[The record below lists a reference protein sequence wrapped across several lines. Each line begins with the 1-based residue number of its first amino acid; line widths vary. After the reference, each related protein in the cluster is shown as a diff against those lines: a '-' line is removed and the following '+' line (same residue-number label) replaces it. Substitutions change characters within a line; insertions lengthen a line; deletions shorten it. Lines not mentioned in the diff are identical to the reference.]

1 MSAYALRLTVTLERT
16 PRVIGYELRRFA
28 TGRAWMTARNW
39 RVAQRLQRRAL
50 REEGLDLVVVRL
62 WSDGDEEAIA

>member
-1 MSAYALRLTVTLERT
+1 MSAYALRLTVTIERT
-16 PRVIGYELRRFA
+16 PRIIGYELRRHYN
-28 TGRAWMTARNW
+28 GRAWLTARNW

-62 WSDGDEEAIA
+62 WSDGDEEAV